1 VFLLVSVPKAVFQR
15 FSVSLLIQAPARFC
29 RPSRSILLVIVFGF
43 SLYGCGKPSPKA
55 ADKESAGSTSN
66 AGEECRR
73 KLNSAMQRIVPEAM
87 ATQPRHESIVNSLNS
102 WLTSCAENEVKT
114 LKISDANAAMLTP
127 SVLRTASAIRFTEND
142 ILYIRDCL
150 VLKSLTEAI
159 WKNADSANASGVA
172 SDRERV
178 TALFRHL
185 VRNISLLP
193 SGEDRVPVGLY
204 EVLLTGRGNLDDRIW
219 AFAESLRQRQ
229 LDAVV
234 LQATTPGDLAS
245 QDVSKAADLLIG
257 VIVED
262 ELLLFDPRRGVALP
276 RSQDAS
282 PIVTDPAGLDAISGD
297 DRWKTASAWVVCHPS
312 AFSPRMLILQER
324 LEATSAAVL
333 YEELV
338 GGTSQIK
345 PLMERLSEVI
355 GTVVPTASIKIWNVP
370 EQRIASAASL
380 SEAQQQAL
388 ATLLRPF
395 DGPFERESLNIQNLI
410 TDPSVNQEELTLE
423 QRMQMKL
430 AALEK
435 LLERSDDL
443 FGKASR
449 RLLMARLEQIMGNF
463 DVGMI
468 QDLQQIR
475 IACLQEKIE
484 LLVPVDEKKAMSVPF
499 KLPKT
504 ILDVQQSAVGDTLYW
519 TSMAQMSRNDMGAA
533 VATLRNYR
541 RQYPA
546 EKSVFPSL
554 LNEAEALIQL
564 GDLNSAAA
572 VLTEANVEANPE
584 QLRAQWLLSRLRP
597 ADKG

>member
-1 VFLLVSVPKAVFQR
+1 M
-15 FSVSLLIQAPARFC
+15 SLLIQAPARFC